1 MTDFRASIGDLGF
14 GSMFAQFRGIA
25 TESQEAYDAVIAS
38 LQLAMDEGIRLFD
51 TADIYA
57 TAWNTFGQN
66 ERMVAE
72 ALRTWNASPEVKAK
86 VVIATKAGITRK
98 PGEVW
103 GRNAT
108 VDYLLR
114 AAEASAG
121 RLGVS
126 VIDLWQ
132 HHRLDPSL
140 GFEEQVQ
147 NLDALRQRGIVKHLG
162 VSNYSATQLR
172 RALEILGTPSEGGI
186 VSIQNQLSP
195 AYRQEIDVLEV
206 CDEFGVVYLPWSPS
220 KGVKDMG
227 DLFGPIAQTHG
238 CSNHAVAMAW
248 LRSLSPNIVP
258 IPGVTRRET
267 VLDNIAALRVTLT
280 SDELAQINAGL
291 PESMPLDQEL
301 IEPSKDPL
309 IRHR

>member
-1 MTDFRASIGDLGF
+1 MNDFRASIGDIGF

-25 TESQEAYDAVIAS
+25 VDNEAGYAQVIDA
-38 LQLAMDEGIRLFD
+38 LHLAMDEGVRLFD

-57 TAWNTFGQN
+57 SSWNRFGEN
-66 ERMVAE
+66 ELMIAD
-72 ALRTWNASPEVKAK
+72 ALRTWHGTSEQKSRI
-86 VVIATKAGITRK
+86 VIATKAGITRK

-121 RLGVS
+121 RLGVG
-126 VIDLWQ
+126 ILDLWQ
-132 HHRLDPSL
+132 HHRLDPSI
-140 GFEEQVQ
+140 GFEEQVG
-147 NLDALRQRGIVKHLG
+147 NLDALRQRGIVKHIG
-162 VSNYSATQLR
+162 VSNYSAKQLR
-172 RALEILGTPSEGGI
+172 IALGILGTPAEGGI

-195 AYRQEIDVLEV
+195 AYRQEMDVLKV

-220 KGVKDMG
+220 KGVAQVANI
-227 DLFGPIAQTHG
+227 LTPIAEAHG
-238 CSNHAVAMAW
+238 CSNHQVAMAW
-248 LRSLSPNIVP
+248 LRMLSPNIVP

-267 VLDNIAALRVTLT
+267 VLDNLVGLKVNLTPEEFALISFT
-280 SDELAQINAGL
+280 L
-291 PESMPLDQEL
+291 PESMPLDSEL